1 MTSRFFHH
9 DSRSRRLPSLSLTH
23 MDFTCLMIIGDYT
36 RNKNKNT
43 LGRVTPNITRNFV
56 TKCHQYIQ
64 NSDLVTLN
72 HPLPRCFVP
81 QAARHRRPSRRSRC
95 GRGPCAWTSRRD
107 ATAKPRL
114 CCVDIHV
121 CIDIS
126 VYIYIYVYKY
136 IYIYIYKYIYI
147 YINILDG

>member
-81 QAARHRRPSRRSRC
+81 PSGTASASFSEITMRKGPLCLDLAARCH
-95 GRGPCAWTSRRD
+95 GE
-107 ATAKPRL
+107 ATALL
-114 CCVDIHV
+114 CGYSCVYRYI
-121 CIDIS
+121 CI
-126 VYIYIYVYKY
+126 Y
-136 IYIYIYKYIYI
+136 IYIYIYICIYI
-147 YINILDG
+147 YMYI